1 MPDKPLTFNDPAST
15 DLASKDP
22 GSNSPGS
29 NIPILSIRGLG
40 EEISSL
46 SHLPWT
52 IPLELWPED
61 PTLAL
66 QRGISRH
73 VVRLVRSIPDFEAT
87 TTPLPDHEIY
97 AVKETIPEIAE
108 REYQILRELSHRGAP
123 SVEPVAVVEGRRDG
137 DGEPLPAAL
146 VTRFLPFSSPYRVV
160 LSGALGGKVT
170 GSEIEN
176 MASALALL
184 LVRLH
189 LLGFWW
195 GDCSLS
201 NTLFRRDA
209 DSYAAYLVDA
219 ETGEFNQ
226 TLSKGQREHDL
237 EIAHF
242 NVAAELEDIS
252 LSDVIYPGLDPIR
265 ASDAVIRRYRRL
277 WSAITEPRSLD
288 GSDRHAVERAMRAV
302 QDLGFAVE
310 EVEVAFDGSGHQLKF
325 TPKVVAPDY
334 HKEKVRSL
342 LGIDVEEFQAKRLL
356 ASFDRYYSRLEEPR
370 PPREE
375 VGERWMREVFHHVV
389 DQVPIELRGR
399 IEDAQLFHEVLEHR
413 WYLGERVGRDVGLDF
428 ATKDYIAAIL
438 PSRMDSGTLSDSPAS

>member
-1 MPDKPLTFNDPAST
+1 MP
-15 DLASKDP
+15 
-22 GSNSPGS
+22 NSPS
-29 NIPILSIRGLG
+29 SLSIRGLG
-40 EEISSL
+40 EEIASL
-46 SHLPWT
+46 SHLPWS
-52 IPLELWPED
+52 IPLEDWPED
-61 PTLAL
+61 PSLAL

-73 VVRLVRSIPDFEAT
+73 VVRLVRAPLEEAGSESS
-87 TTPLPDHEIY
+87 PELEIY

-123 SVEPVAVVEGRRDG
+123 AVEPIAVVEGRSSD
-137 DGEPLPAAL
+137 DGEALQAAL
-146 VTRFLPFSSPYRVV
+146 ITRFLPFSSPYRVI

-170 GSEIEN
+170 GFEIEN

-209 DSYAAYLVDA
+209 DSFAAYLVDA
-219 ETGEFNQ
+219 ETGEFHQ
-226 TLSKGQREHDL
+226 SLSKGQREHDL

-252 LSDVIYPGLDPIR
+252 LSDVIYPGLDPVR

-288 GSDRHAVERAMRAV
+288 ASDRQAVERAMRTV

-310 EVEVAFDGSGHQLKF
+310 EVEISYGDDGQHLKF
-325 TPKVVAPDY
+325 TPKVVAADY
-334 HKEKVRSL
+334 HKVRIL
-342 LGIDVEEFQAKRLL
+342 DLMGIHVEEFQAKRLL
-356 ASFDRYYSRLEEPR
+356 ASFDRYYSRIQEPR
-370 PPREE
+370 PTREE
-375 VGERWMREVFHHVV
+375 VAKVWLEEVFHHVV
-389 DQVPIELRGR
+389 DQVPPSLRGR

-413 WYLGERVGRDVGLDF
+413 WYLGERAGRDVGLDF
-428 ATKDYIAAIL
+428 ATKDYISSIL
-438 PSRMDSGTLSDSPAS
+438 PSRMDSGTLSNEAEVTP